1 MRLLSFDCI
10 ETKMFIFLFFF
21 GFYYFLE
28 CSVLHEGTKPEKI
41 EALTKM
47 FEEG

>member
-28 CSVLHEGTKPEKI
+28 CSVLHEGTKPENIKASTNFL
-41 EALTKM
+41 ED
-47 FEEG
+47 G